1 MSARIANVVCT
12 GCYVAF
18 YERYCINYYQKRR
31 VENYFHKYSPS
42 SNLLAIYKNS
52 LRKKL
57 LY

>member
-52 LRKKL
+52 
-57 LY
+57 